1 MIRVETNEIENKK
14 EKINKIKLSSL
25 KILTN
30 WQPLA
35 RSRKKR
41 HRLPKLGMKEDPSS
55 LLLQKLK
62 EL

>member
-35 RSRKKR
+35 RSRRKKDT
-41 HRLPKLGMKEDPSS
+41 GYQNQE
-55 LLLQKLK
+55 
-62 EL
+62 